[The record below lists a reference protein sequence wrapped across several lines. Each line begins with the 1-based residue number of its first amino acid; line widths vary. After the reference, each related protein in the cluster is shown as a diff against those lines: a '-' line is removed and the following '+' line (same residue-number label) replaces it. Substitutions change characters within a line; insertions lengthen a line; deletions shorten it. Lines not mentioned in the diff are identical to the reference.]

1 MKAEFLYGIGYCLI
15 VGCIGFMI
23 GIHAKYDPM
32 CRYVDAEYQ
41 KLIQAEGPDAAQIV
55 INAKDSD

>member
-1 MKAEFLYGIGYCLI
+1 
-15 VGCIGFMI
+15 MI